1 VTSLGTETGW
11 QRVRGGRTGRMVQ
24 LLVGLFLYG
33 IAIAMMIRAAVG
45 ISPWDV
51 LAQGLSIKTG
61 LGFGLVTN
69 IVGGFVL
76 LLWIPIRQRLGIGTV
91 LNALLIGPSA
101 DVGLS
106 FIAEPSALWLRI
118 LLFAGGLLLLAVATG
133 LYLGGRFGPGPRDGL
148 MTGLA
153 ARGIPVGVARAG
165 IELSVLAAG
174 WLLGGTVGVGTV
186 AFALAIGPL
195 VHRALPWLQIREA
208 PAGGTRRAV
217 PPCPSRAHP

>member
-1 VTSLGTETGW
+1 
-11 QRVRGGRTGRMVQ
+11 
-24 LLVGLFLYG
+24 
-33 IAIAMMIRAAVG
+33 MIRAAVG

-118 LLFAGGLLLLAVATG
+118 RLFAGGLLLLAVATG

-186 AFALAIGPL
+186 AFAFAIGPL
-195 VHRALPWLQIREA
+195 VHRTLPWLAVDAKA
-208 PAGGTRRAV
+208 PARTRGHRPRPAPGAV
-217 PPCPSRAHP
+217 ESRP

>member
-24 LLVGLFLYG
+24 LLIGLFLYG

-45 ISPWDV
+45 VSPWDC
-51 LAQGLSIKTG
+51 LAQGLSLKTG

-148 MTGLA
+148 MTGISNKFGWPIWAVRTSLE
-153 ARGIPVGVARAG
+153 VT
-165 IELSVLAAG
+165 VLAIG
-174 WLLGGTVGVGTV
+174 WLLGGNVGFGTLAFALLVGPLVNWTMPLLYIRPRAVAADDLTVGV
-186 AFALAIGPL
+186 
-195 VHRALPWLQIREA
+195 E
-208 PAGGTRRAV
+208 PAR
-217 PPCPSRAHP
+217 

>member
-148 MTGLA
+148 MTGISNKFGWPIWAVRTSLE
-153 ARGIPVGVARAG
+153 VT
-165 IELSVLAAG
+165 VLAIG
-174 WLLGGTVGVGTV
+174 WLLGGNVGFGTLAFALLVGPLVNWTMPLLYIRPRAVAADDLTVGV
-186 AFALAIGPL
+186 
-195 VHRALPWLQIREA
+195 E
-208 PAGGTRRAV
+208 PAR
-217 PPCPSRAHP
+217 